1 MRSFIFS
8 QCRNFRTGVT
18 WEDFGVLVTA
28 RAREIWMFWSFF
40 YLRLWK
46 IIVQWVSVIKFRM
59 NDGTWRWYWQFW
71 SQDKNEDSEVHQYD
85 NSKILREQIFGKRK
99 WGLQNPRRLKPVH
112 IAYVLLLWPAQF
124 GRKLVLARDVIGRDR
139 DETETLTIFLETR
152 PRRDVGTSRDRDVET
167 ETTTLLR
174 WVCYRVIVY
183 STVTGSSY

>member
-1 MRSFIFS
+1 M
-8 QCRNFRTGVT
+8 
-18 WEDFGVLVTA
+18 WEDFGVLVTV

-124 GRKLVLARDVIGRDR
+124 GRKLVLGTRRNWP
-139 DETETLTIFLETR
+139 R
-152 PRRDVGTSRDRDVET
+152 PRRDRDVDNFSRDETQTRRWYVSRPSQDRDVET
-167 ETTTLLR
+167 ETTTLARGAVAPSKNSGPPL
-174 WVCYRVIVY
+174 
-183 STVTGSSY
+183 SLQ